1 MNASMESREQ
11 EVREA
16 LAKRLEFFKQNGVN
30 AYPSSTKATARLAEL
45 AKKKVGTKVTAAGR
59 LVGLRSMGKSA
70 FGHLE
75 DTTGKLQVFFAKDEL
90 GDAYATVKNLD
101 RGDFAEV
108 SGELFTT
115 KTGEITI
122 KAQSVT
128 LLSKIMAPLPEK
140 FHGLADHEERQR
152 RRYLDLLSNP
162 ETRELFKKRSE
173 FIKNIRAFLDGEEF
187 LEVATP
193 ILQPLYGGA
202 LAEPFKTHH
211 NALDLDLYL
220 RIAPELYLKRLVVGG
235 FDRVYEIAA
244 CFRNEGVSPQ
254 HLQEFYMLELYRA
267 YTDYEGLMKFTE
279 KFLKSVLK
287 KTFGTLVFEREGK
300 KLDFDGEWKQID
312 FRELVLKDTGIDI
325 FAHKNE
331 KELLTEISVKGLK
344 LDLPKGASHA
354 KVIDELYKTY
364 SRPKMLG
371 PVFLVNHPTVLS
383 PLAKQSQEHPER
395 VERFQLVVAGYEVV
409 NGFSELNDPQEQKRR
424 FMDQSE
430 ARKHGDKEAHE
441 MDQDYIDA
449 LEYGLP
455 PTAGLGM
462 GIERIFSL
470 LTGQGS
476 VRDVVLFPTMRPKSH
491 N

>member
-1 MNASMESREQ
+1 MESREQ
-11 EVREA
+11 EVRA
-16 LAKRLEFFKQNGVN
+16 AIAKRLEYFKQSGVN
-30 AYPSSTKATARLAEL
+30 PYPSSTKATLRIAEL
-45 AKKKVGTKVTAAGR
+45 LKKKVGSHVTAAGR

-75 DTTGKLQVFFAKDEL
+75 DATGKLQVFFAKDEL
-90 GDAYATVKNLD
+90 GDIYQTVKNFD

-115 KTGEITI
+115 KTGELTI
-122 KAQSVT
+122 KAKEV
-128 LLSKIMAPLPEK
+128 KILTKITAPLPEK

-235 FDRVYEIAA
+235 FDRVYEIAS

-267 YTDYEGLMKFTE
+267 YTDYEGLMEFTE
-279 KFLKSVLK
+279 KFLKTVLK
-287 KTFGTLVFEREGK
+287 KTFGTLVFERDGK
-300 KLDFDGEWKQID
+300 KLDFSKEWEQVD
-312 FRELVLKDTGIDI
+312 FRELVLKDTDIDV

-331 KELLTEISVKGLK
+331 KELLAAIAEKKLK
-344 LDLPKGASHA
+344 LDLPKGAGHS

-371 PVFLVNHPTVLS
+371 PVYLVNHPTALS
-383 PLAKQSQEHPER
+383 PLAKQSEKDPEK

-409 NGFSELNDPQEQKRR
+409 NGFSELNDPVEQKAR
-424 FMDQSE
+424 FVGQKD
-430 ARKHGDKEAHE
+430 ARDKGDKEAHE
-441 MDQDYIDA
+441 MDQDYVDA

-462 GIERIFSL
+462 GIERIFAL
-470 LTGQGS
+470 LTGQSS
-476 VRDVVLFPTMRPKSH
+476 VRDVVLFPTMRPKQ
-491 N
+491 